1 MHLDLMSTWDLLDIL
16 GSWHLWRHEQQ
27 YLLALEH
34 AGVSDCR

>member
-1 MHLDLMSTWDLLDIL
+1 MHIDLMSTVSWDIL
-16 GSWHLWRHEQQ
+16 GSWHLWWHAQQ